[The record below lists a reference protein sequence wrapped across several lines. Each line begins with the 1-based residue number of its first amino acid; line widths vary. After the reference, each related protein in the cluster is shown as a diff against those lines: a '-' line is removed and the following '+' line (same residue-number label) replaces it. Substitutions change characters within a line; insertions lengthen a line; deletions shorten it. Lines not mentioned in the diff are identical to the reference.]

1 LNALHI
7 NGNDLTLEAV
17 REVANDRRAVLLAP
31 DAREAVDRA
40 RAVVDALVAGNHL
53 AYAITTGVG
62 KLSDV
67 RIAGDQIR
75 ELQVNLVRSHAVGV
89 GEPLPVAE
97 TRAMMLLRA
106 NSLAKASSTRS
117 AKCSTAASLLS
128 SRPKA
133 ASARAAIS
141 LRWRILRSL

>member
-1 LNALHI
+1 MNALHI

-17 REVANDRRAVLLAP
+17 REVATERRAVLLAP
-31 DAREAVDRA
+31 DAREIVNVA
-40 RAVVDALVAGNHL
+40 RAVVDEIVASNKV

-67 RIAGDQIR
+67 RIPSEQIR

-89 GEPLPVAE
+89 GSPLSAHE

-106 NSLAKASSTRS
+106 NSLAKGYSG
-117 AKCSTAASLLS
+117 
-128 SRPKA
+128 
-133 ASARAAIS
+133 ARVETVRTLVQPAQQ
-141 LRWRILRSL
+141 L